1 MSGLAGQ
8 VSLVMGASRGIGAAI
23 ARELASEGACVM
35 LVARSREPLEKAGLE
50 IGKAGGTAH
59 VLVRDLS
66 EPSAAEDAVSE
77 AMHRFGRI
85 DHLINNAAVIEP
97 VSRLGEADP
106 SAWAHAVRI
115 NLGGVFLNCR
125 AVLPLFRERGG
136 VIVTMSS
143 GAAHR
148 PVEGWSAYCASK
160 AAGLM
165 LARSLAL
172 ETNPAIRIYALQPGA
187 VDTDML
193 ADVRKAGLSEYSRR
207 PRETLIRP
215 ELPSRIVAFLCR
227 ERPADLSGRELSIR
241 DPELRA
247 RVGLPE
253 GDYA

>member
-1 MSGLAGQ
+1 MSGLTDQ
-8 VSLVMGASRGIGAAI
+8 VALVMGASRGIGAAI
-23 ARELASEGACVM
+23 GRKLAGEGASVL
-35 LVARSREPLEKAGLE
+35 LVARSREPLEKAALE

-66 EPSAAEDAVSE
+66 EPAAEEAVSE

-85 DHLINNAAVIEP
+85 DHLINNAAVIEL
-97 VSRLGEADP
+97 VSRLGDADP
-106 SAWAHAVRI
+106 NAWAQAVRI
-115 NLGGVFLNCR
+115 NLGGIFLNCR
-125 AVLPLFRERGG
+125 AVLRRFGERGG
-136 VIVTMSS
+136 VIVTLSS

-172 ETNPAIRIYALQPGA
+172 EANPATLIYALQPGA

-193 ADVRKAGLSEYSRR
+193 VAVRKAGLSEYSRR

-215 ELPSRIVAFLCR
+215 ELPSRIIAFLCR
-227 ERPADLSGRELSIR
+227 ERPADLSGRELTIR
-241 DPELRA
+241 APELRA